1 MLKRVNDVREGR
13 YDYFDE
19 PTRDYYHKP
28 GMPKEEIKKKHKIEE
43 NKKKKR
49 EEKMKMIEDERRK
62 KMQDILEKETA
73 KFKFA
78 NKKEDIVTASQ
89 KNIQIGT
96 EKFFRS
102 TYFL

>member
-1 MLKRVNDVREGR
+1 
-13 YDYFDE
+13 
-19 PTRDYYHKP
+19 
-28 GMPKEEIKKKHKIEE
+28 
-43 NKKKKR
+43 
-49 EEKMKMIEDERRK
+49 MKMIEDERRK